1 MSAWERIIN
10 LDRRWVF
17 AGIALA
23 AILPIVTGW
32 ALPLGKVAPPT
43 RAVYDY
49 IERLQPGQAVMFG
62 FDYGPASMPELH
74 PQATALVRHC
84 LQRKLR
90 VLSVSL
96 NPQGTALARDVLN
109 TVAAQTGAV
118 DGTDYVN
125 LGFKVGVAQV
135 ILGMGESIRQVYPQT
150 ADGDRTDSLPV
161 MQGVD
166 NYADIPL
173 VIELAAG
180 DLPKSWIAFARE
192 RYHQDIAVGCTA
204 VMATDLY
211 PYLQSHQLVGLI
223 NGLKGAAEYE
233 QLIGTTGLGTLGMS
247 AQSMAHLL
255 IIALVVL
262 GNIAYFASGRR
273 ERRRETP
280 VGGT

>member
-1 MSAWERIIN
+1 MSGWERIIN

-17 AGIALA
+17 VGIGLA
-23 AILPIVTGW
+23 AILPIVSGL

-43 RAVYDY
+43 QAVYDY
-49 IERLQPGQAVMFG
+49 IERLQPGEVVMFG

-84 LQRKLR
+84 LRRKLR
-90 VLSVSL
+90 VLTVSL
-96 NPQGTALARDVLN
+96 NPQGTALARDVLD
-109 TVAAQTGAV
+109 TVAAETGAT

-125 LGFKVGVAQV
+125 LGFKVGTAQV
-135 ILGMGESIRQVYPQT
+135 ILGMGESIRQVYPQS
-150 ADGDRTDSLPV
+150 ADGKMTDTLPV
-161 MQGVD
+161 MRGVD

-173 VIELAAG
+173 VIDLAAG
-180 DLPKSWIAFARE
+180 DLPKAWIAFARE

-211 PYLQSHQLVGLI
+211 PYLQSGQLVGLV

-233 QLIGTTGLGTLGMS
+233 KLTGTTGLGTLGMS

-255 IIALVVL
+255 IIVLVVL

-273 ERRRETP
+273 ERRREAP
-280 VGGT
+280 GAGA